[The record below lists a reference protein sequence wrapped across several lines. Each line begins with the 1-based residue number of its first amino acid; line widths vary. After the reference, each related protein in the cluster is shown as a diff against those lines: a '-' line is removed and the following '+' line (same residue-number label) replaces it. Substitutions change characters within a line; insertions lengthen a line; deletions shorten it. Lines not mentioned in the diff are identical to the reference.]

1 MIELIATEEPL
12 PSATSPKGLLQVSDV
27 WYWATTSC
35 HPTETGS
42 LPNARSS
49 RRLAAE
55 STYRRIAEMHTR

>member
-35 HPTETGS
+35 HPTETR
-42 LPNARSS
+42 LLTRCQVEQALSS
-49 RRLAAE
+49 RIHL
-55 STYRRIAEMHTR
+55 

>member
-12 PSATSPKGLLQVSDV
+12 PSATSPKGLLQVSNV

-42 LPNARSS
+42 CQIPS
-49 RRLAAE
+49 RAGA
-55 STYRRIAEMHTR
+55 